1 MGVFKYEWIKLGR
14 KKLFLLISLVL
25 FAGNLLT
32 LYTYEKNTT
41 AFFYAYEQKESYQ
54 DYLAG
59 KEEADADGYYRQDR
73 EAQES
78 YIDSYP
84 IFIGEMQARA
94 DRMMGTAI
102 FADQESYVYRNL
114 MKSCAD
120 FAPLSEIV
128 LQADNC
134 FGIREFTGYQNGMVF
149 VLVFL
154 AVLSYYVLFYER
166 DMNLLLLLK
175 GSRNGHMPLAAAK
188 LTVLVLTAVF
198 YTALQEGAS
207 ILLLGW
213 MYGYGNP
220 NRVLQ
225 SVALFRN
232 CVYPLTVAGA
242 LFAIVLIR
250 MSIAAVIACL
260 FYGLGML
267 FKSAPFVFLISG
279 GGLLA
284 EYFFSRIFSISGTF
298 GGLKCINPFYCW
310 NMKWALGE
318 YFNLNL
324 FGYPVGKDICALAA
338 AVLTA
343 LLFAAGGL
351 FAFCKTCQI
360 KKEGRLERLMQWIRG
375 LAAFLNRRISLLYY
389 EFYKMLVQQK
399 KGIVLLVLFAWCV
412 NESTDVF
419 EVQYY
424 AVAKTASYHYYID
437 RLGGRITEDT
447 LLSME
452 QEEAF
457 FTEVRQGFGGALS
470 LEDPLKQQELNA
482 KADMLEDGFYMVK
495 DQLEAL
501 KEKPGSLL
509 DKYLLDEVFYTA
521 LWQDTGTDLALWF
534 TGAVI
539 LLYLISGIYTMDE
552 KKKMRFLIRSTRY
565 GRKRIDRSR
574 NICAFLCAGA
584 VFLLMELPL
593 FLRYYRIDHFAT
605 VEQKVCDITMGNFSS
620 GVSLGA
626 MLLLLFLLKA
636 LSFAAVC
643 FAGLKLSRAMKSE
656 MPALL
661 TGIGIAGGIALI
673 LHHFEADIA
682 TLLMK
687 AL

>member
-1 MGVFKYEWIKLGR
+1 MGVFKYEWVKLGR
-14 KKLFLLISLVL
+14 KKLFLLISFVL

-41 AFFYAYEQKESYQ
+41 AFFYVYEQKERYQ

-78 YIDSYP
+78 YIASYP
-84 IFIGEMQARA
+84 VFIGEMQARA

-102 FADQESYVYRNL
+102 FADPESYVYRNL

-120 FAPLSEIV
+120 YAPLSEIV

-188 LTVLVLTAVF
+188 LAVLILSAVF
-198 YTALQEGAS
+198 YTVLQEGAS

-213 MYGYGNP
+213 MYGYGDP
-220 NRVLQ
+220 GRVLQ
-225 SVALFRN
+225 SVSLFRN
-232 CVYPLTVAGA
+232 CAYPLTVATA
-242 LFAIVLIR
+242 LLAIVLIR

-284 EYFFSRIFSISGTF
+284 EYFFSRLFSISGTF
-298 GGLKCINPFYCW
+298 GGVKCINPFYCW
-310 NMKWALGE
+310 NMKWVLGE

-324 FGYPVGKDICALAA
+324 FGYPAGKNICALIT

-375 LAAFLNRRISLLYY
+375 LTAFLNRRISLLYY
-389 EFYKMLVQQK
+389 EFYK
-399 KGIVLLVLFAWCV
+399 
-412 NESTDVF
+412 
-419 EVQYY
+419 
-424 AVAKTASYHYYID
+424 
-437 RLGGRITEDT
+437 
-447 LLSME
+447 
-452 QEEAF
+452 
-457 FTEVRQGFGGALS
+457 
-470 LEDPLKQQELNA
+470 
-482 KADMLEDGFYMVK
+482 
-495 DQLEAL
+495 
-501 KEKPGSLL
+501 
-509 DKYLLDEVFYTA
+509 
-521 LWQDTGTDLALWF
+521 
-534 TGAVI
+534 
-539 LLYLISGIYTMDE
+539 
-552 KKKMRFLIRSTRY
+552 
-565 GRKRIDRSR
+565 
-574 NICAFLCAGA
+574 
-584 VFLLMELPL
+584 
-593 FLRYYRIDHFAT
+593 
-605 VEQKVCDITMGNFSS
+605 
-620 GVSLGA
+620 
-626 MLLLLFLLKA
+626 
-636 LSFAAVC
+636 
-643 FAGLKLSRAMKSE
+643 
-656 MPALL
+656 
-661 TGIGIAGGIALI
+661 
-673 LHHFEADIA
+673 
-682 TLLMK
+682 
-687 AL
+687 